1 MARHDVSDK
10 QWELV
15 ADLFPKQKRT
25 GRPPK
30 SHREILNAILWIL
43 HTGAQ
48 WRDLPERYPNWKT
61 VHHRF
66 TEWRACGLIGR
77 LLKRLHMKLD
87 ADGRIDVDFWCVDAT
102 VIRASRSAAGALS
115 DFEVEGEPSDHA
127 LGRSQGGFTTKL
139 HVVTDGRG
147 LPIDAY
153 LTPGQTGE
161 AKAFEPLMNSARE
174 RLAVGRSKAAAKA
187 SRRRQG
193 L

>member
-1 MARHDVSDK
+1 VARHDVTDK

-15 ADLFPKQKRT
+15 ADLFPKRKGT

-30 SHREILNAILWIL
+30 SHREILNAMLWIL

-66 TEWRACGLIGR
+66 TEWRANGLIDR
-77 LLKRLHMKLD
+77 LLKRLQMKLD

-102 VIRASRSAAGALS
+102 VIRASRSAAGALH
-115 DFEVEGEPSDHA
+115 DFEITDEPEDHA
-127 LGRSQGGFTTKL
+127 LGRSQGGFSTKL
-139 HVVTDGRG
+139 HVVTDGNG
-147 LPIDAY
+147 IPLDAY
-153 LTPGQTGE
+153 LTPGQTHE

-174 RLAVGRSKAAAKA
+174 RLAVRARAKAAKTR
-187 SRRRQG
+187 RRRQG